1 MGVINF
7 VAWLCWVLSP
17 VGLNDYLEVCAL
29 FRRLS
34 DVLPH
39 VLGVCGK
46 CPNLASYNLAF
57 GLQLRKITENVCQV
71 KERCSTN
78 QRRKRLVSSTW
89 PSRAM
94 TSTGL
99 LAPAALGFR
108 LKGRVQPLVSISIWR
123 VAELRVSPPQLT
135 LNQTSKSGLWY
146 GQQIAQHT
154 DICAS
159 ACYLL
164 LASTSSKPKTFQ
176 F

>member
-1 MGVINF
+1 MFMGVINF
-7 VAWLCWVLSP
+7 VAWLSWVLSP
-17 VGLNDYLEVCAL
+17 VGLNDYIEVCAL

-71 KERCSTN
+71 KKKCSTN

-94 TSTGL
+94 NSTGL
-99 LAPAALGFR
+99 LALDALAFR
-108 LKGRVQPLVSISIWR
+108 LRRSCQPSVSVSIWR
-123 VAELRVSPPQLT
+123 VAELRVFPTSANFE
-135 LNQTSKSGLWY
+135 LNLEIRALLWSTNSATHRY
-146 GQQIAQHT
+146 LC
-154 DICAS
+154 IC
-159 ACYLL
+159 LL
-164 LASTSSKPKTFQ
+164 LTTSGNQ
-176 F
+176 